1 MFFVRVYKM
10 QLSVMSS
17 HKQVMKRLLVFKKI
31 WVRRLFLLLILPLL
45 FPVQAYAIDHSEI
58 MKAFPRAE
66 LIEETQV
73 NYTEYRLVLSGLQR
87 KLAVTSGEVERL
99 IAGEVNRQFWQI
111 STNHEVKQIL
121 DYFLSTWQGQGAQ
134 ILYRCSGL
142 DCGSSNFW
150 ANGIFSNAKLYGR
163 DSDQGYVVAMIP
175 GDPNR
180 IYVLYAV
187 ERSKNKL
194 YFNLDQ
200 ITSSDALTDN
210 KVERQ
215 NIIASLQKE
224 SGWLEGLNTV
234 DGLIDKQKSDILL
247 STLKN
252 LDATIKRRLYLV
264 VHCYQANNMADNFA
278 CSTRLAQQL
287 RAAIYKDFEIP
298 VFGHGASTLPPG
310 KELKPQ
316 LRFVLWPRHQ

>member
-1 MFFVRVYKM
+1 MR
-10 QLSVMSS
+10 LSVMSS
-17 HKQVMKRLLVFKKI
+17 HKQVMKRLSVLKKL
-31 WVRRLFLLLILPLL
+31 WVRRLFLLFILPV
-45 FPVQAYAIDHSEI
+45 FFSVQVYAIDRSEI
-58 MKAFPRAE
+58 MEAFPRAE
-66 LIEETQV
+66 LVKETQL
-73 NYTEYRLVLSGLQR
+73 NNTEYRLVLSGLKR
-87 KLAVTSGEVERL
+87 KRAVTSGEVERL
-99 IAGEVNRQFWQI
+99 IGGDVNRQFWQI
-111 STNHEVKQIL
+111 STNHEVEQIL
-121 DYFLSTWQGQGAQ
+121 EYFLSQWEGAQ
-134 ILYRCSGL
+134 IMYRCSGL

-150 ANGIFSNAKLYGR
+150 ANDIFNNAKLYGR
-163 DSDQGYVVAMIP
+163 DADQSYVVAMIP
-175 GDPNR
+175 GNPNR

-187 ERSKNKL
+187 QRSKQKL

-210 KVERQ
+210 NVDRQ

-234 DGLIDKQKSDILL
+234 DGHIDEQKSDILL

-287 RAAIYKDFEIP
+287 RAAIYQDFEIA
-298 VFGHGASTLPPG
+298 VFGHGALTLPPG
-310 KELKPQ
+310 KDLKPQ
-316 LRFVLWPRHQ
+316 LRFMLWPRHH